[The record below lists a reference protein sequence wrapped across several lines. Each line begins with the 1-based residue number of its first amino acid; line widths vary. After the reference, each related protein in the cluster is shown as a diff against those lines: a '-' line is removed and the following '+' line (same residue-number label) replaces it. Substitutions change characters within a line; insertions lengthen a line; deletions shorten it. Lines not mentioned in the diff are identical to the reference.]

1 LIPLRPAARRGADP
15 IVGHAPLCEEI
26 AVLSFFRRLLK
37 CEQGAT
43 ALEYTLIAC
52 LTGLVVLQVLQ
63 LPGSPTM

>member
-1 LIPLRPAARRGADP
+1 
-15 IVGHAPLCEEI
+15 LCEEI